1 MQRNEIVLKADLI
14 KKKLEKVVSTNQE
27 AKSLQGQ
34 RLVKGQS
41 QKSIFCHGLQHL
53 AKANKTFVIKKNP
66 NLKFKVWN

>member
-27 AKSLQGQ
+27 AKGLQGQ
-34 RLVKGQS
+34 RLIKKRLMS
-41 QKSIFCHGLQHL
+41 KINILSRLS
-53 AKANKTFVIKKNP
+53 TFGGIIKKNP